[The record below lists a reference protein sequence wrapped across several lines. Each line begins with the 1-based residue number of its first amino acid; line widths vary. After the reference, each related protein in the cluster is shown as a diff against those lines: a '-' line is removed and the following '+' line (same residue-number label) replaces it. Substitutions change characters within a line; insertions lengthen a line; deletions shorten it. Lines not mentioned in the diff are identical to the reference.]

1 MSLECALMSEEFLTL
16 EVCCCDMQ
24 AHSDG
29 GGMSLVLASLSSA
42 LCIYNSEICDTKK
55 CPVSCSEAP
64 LARFSVL
71 ERCCK
76 DLRVTFLLFAV
87 NSFFDL
93 LCQCVFCLFSLSLCF
108 PKHGLLLS
116 PLLYKGL

>member
-42 LCIYNSEICDTKK
+42 LCIYNSEFCDTKK
-55 CPVSCSEAP
+55 CPVVVLRP
-64 LARFSVL
+64 LWPDSRFQ
-71 ERCCK
+71 K
-76 DLRVTFLLFAV
+76 DVA
-87 NSFFDL
+87 
-93 LCQCVFCLFSLSLCF
+93 
-108 PKHGLLLS
+108 KI
-116 PLLYKGL
+116 